1 MGVFVGAH
9 RMVFFLFFR
18 YPAKQTHPCMYLLL
32 CRPRSK
38 RGSYV
43 ALRSIPIVPIPR
55 RSHLVIFPWSIKVSG
70 ITQLGFWQASAPA
83 TQASVRRSHRAH
95 GVKRIIGSQKKRFS
109 SSNAATA
116 DSGRTSWGWVFP
128 RKEAVLVNYLFPDF
142 GAVPCWFSSGGKSGW
157 IWVLALARQV
167 ACLNLGVDAGGRMS
181 FGFRETKAF
190 SSAQGANRCP
200 SFVARCFGARFSS
213 FQGDAPPAAM
223 CFFFS
228 GSTPP
233 PSFCGRSAQLLQPD
247 VSLLRSRCQFLTPR
261 FSAQTP
267 F

>member
-1 MGVFVGAH
+1 MGVFVGDH
-9 RMVFFLFFR
+9 RMVCVFLSFFFFFR

-38 RGSYV
+38 SGSYV
-43 ALRSIPIVPIPR
+43 ALWSIPMVPIPR
-55 RSHLVIFPWSIKVSG
+55 RSHLGISPWSIQVSG
-70 ITQLGFWQASAPA
+70 ITRLGFWQASAPA

-109 SSNAATA
+109 SSNVVAA
-116 DSGRTSWGWVFP
+116 DSCRTSWGWVFP

-142 GAVPCWFSSGGKSGW
+142 GAVPCWISSGGKSG

-200 SFVARCFGARFSS
+200 SFVAGIL
-213 FQGDAPPAAM
+213 APD
-223 CFFFS
+223 F
-228 GSTPP
+228 P
-233 PSFCGRSAQLLQPD
+233 PSTGMPHRLPCASFFRVAPLPTLILRAQCPIA
-247 VSLLRSRCQFLTPR
+247 T
-261 FSAQTP
+261 T
-267 F
+267 